1 MPIREDLQNLLNIYA
16 AAYQAGDA
24 KACAAMFA
32 PNGEL
37 YSPYAPPARGR
48 TTIEELHKDWTQ
60 DGGNGKQLNVIHAGS
75 AGGMA
80 WCLASFSEGH
90 VTGDGTS
97 LMIFERLAGE
107 WQIRVCSLNSND
119 PEQAGSA

>member
-75 AGGMA
+75 SGGMA
-80 WCLASFSEGH
+80 WCLASFCGWH

-97 LMIFERLAGE
+97 LTGAWLRRRQYQL
-107 WQIRVCSLNSND
+107 RVCSLNSND